1 MVERLVA
8 RIERG
13 MMRKLPPAVVMAANA
28 ILHQRLGEPELH
40 ELKSLVRPGTI
51 VVDVGA
57 HFGVYSYVLARL
69 VGKEGRVIA
78 IEPIAEDAEL
88 IERAARTLR
97 LPISVVRCALSSR
110 GGEATLRIPRLGGA
124 EKTALATL
132 EGQPQA
138 GDTGAM
144 AERTVP
150 ARRLDDVLRGIAL
163 PVSFLKI
170 DVEGHELAVLDGAME
185 TIATHRPAI
194 LIEINHDLGG
204 RPVDAVFD
212 RILGFGYRG
221 EFLEAGKERRPLA
234 EFDVTKHQVSASGDV
249 LSRAYVNNFI
259 FLPSSAGTLC
269 PGSMRDERG
278 SRVR

>member
-28 ILHQRLGEPELH
+28 MLHQRLGEPELH
-40 ELKSLVRPGTI
+40 ELKRLVRPGTI
-51 VVDVGA
+51 AVDVGA

-78 IEPIAEDAEL
+78 IEPIAEDADL
-88 IERAARTLR
+88 IDRAARTLR

-110 GGEATLRIPRLGGA
+110 EGEATLRIPRLGGA

-132 EGQPQA
+132 EGEPQA
-138 GDTGAM
+138 GDAGAM
-144 AERTVP
+144 DERVVP
-150 ARRLDDVLRGIAL
+150 VRRLDDVLDGIDL

-170 DVEGHELAVLDGAME
+170 DVEGHELAVLEGAAR
-185 TIATHRPAI
+185 TITTHRPVI

-204 RPVDAVFD
+204 RPVEAVFD
-212 RILGFGYRG
+212 RILGFGYHG
-221 EFLEAGKERRPLA
+221 EFLEGGKERRPLSD
-234 EFDVTKHQVSASGDV
+234 FDVTMHQVVASGDV
-249 LSRAYVNNFI
+249 LSKDYVNNFI
-259 FLPSSAGTLC
+259 FIPA
-269 PGSMRDERG
+269 
-278 SRVR
+278 